1 MGYARKKVEN
11 AKMELF
17 APQGVRIILFFIPL
31 IVSRLRI

>member
-17 APQGVRIILFFIPL
+17 APQGGRIILFFIPL
-31 IVSRLRI
+31 AIKGLCI